1 MGESQYP
8 DPGSVIRDEQPGSY
22 FLELRNYFF
31 VFVFKILKYFVEDPG
46 WRQIESGME
55 KSRDPGSASRI
66 RIPDPGSRIRDKHK
80 HKPFHRI
87 TCLVSSPSINFV
99 KQTRASY
106 LEFHLVWPGVT
117 SLLPIFFPDYV
128 HGVGAGS
135 LLLPQ
140 VVGLLIYGRL
150 V

>member
-1 MGESQYP
+1 MSVGYNFITSGMGESQFP

-22 FLELRNYFF
+22 FLELRNDFF
-31 VFVFKILKYFVEDPG
+31 GFFLRLKYFVEDPG

-87 TCLVSSPSINFV
+87 T
-99 KQTRASY
+99 
-106 LEFHLVWPGVT
+106 
-117 SLLPIFFPDYV
+117 
-128 HGVGAGS
+128 
-135 LLLPQ
+135 
-140 VVGLLIYGRL
+140 
-150 V
+150 